1 VDKGFSEDDTFD
13 GDFPSVD
20 DILQAMKSRFACSHP
35 PRNTESI
42 AERLNHII
50 GRHGKGLQPLNLR
63 PDSFVKDSV
72 LLLLKEENLDKISLN
87 TICSKVEEQD
97 CFLSTRGRE
106 LIKQTV
112 CSTFNEQ
119 GEETNNK
126 TVSDGTNGKRQA
138 VLPPQGEKAAA
149 AASKRL
155 RMETMAG
162 EGLPK
167 INDIE
172 ERMDE
177 LREDFLTTME
187 TLRDNFVARMDGLR
201 NELVQAQSL
210 WSERDV
216 VERNKRSNEDLV
228 KMLRDE
234 NAALKRQ
241 VNNKR

>member
-1 VDKGFSEDDTFD
+1 MDKGFSEDDTFD
-13 GDFPSVD
+13 GDFPSVN
-20 DILQAMKSRFACSHP
+20 DILQAMKSRFGCSHP

-50 GRHGKGLQPLNLR
+50 GMHDKGLQPLNLR
-63 PDSFVKDSV
+63 PDSFIKDSV

-87 TICSKVEEQD
+87 NVCSKLEEQD

-112 CSTFNEQ
+112 CSTFNKQ

-126 TVSDGTNGKRQA
+126 TVSNGTNGKRQA
-138 VLPPQGEKAAA
+138 VSTPEGEKAAA
-149 AASKRL
+149 SKRH
-155 RMETMAG
+155 RIDTMAG
-162 EGLPK
+162 ERLPT

-172 ERMDE
+172 ECMDE

-187 TLRDNFVARMDGLR
+187 TLRDNFVARMNGLR
-201 NELVQAQSL
+201 IELVQAQSL

-216 VERNKRSNEDLV
+216 VDGNKRSNEDLV

-234 NAALKRQ
+234 NTALKRQ